1 MEHSLIVKNITK
13 HYPSFTL
20 DKVSFTLPKG
30 SIMGL
35 VGVNGAGKSTT
46 MKSILGLC
54 KPDSGEVTVLGQ
66 TSNDKLRKEDIGVVF
81 DECHLHQMLKI
92 KQFQKIFPEIYPNWD
107 ASLFEEYMKRFQL
120 PLDKPIKNF
129 SRGMKMKLA
138 IAVAVCH
145 QAKLLILD
153 EPTSGLDP
161 IMRNEILDLFLEYI
175 EDGEKSILV
184 SSHITSDLEKIADYI
199 TFIDKGKVLMSGN
212 KDDIIYNHG
221 VARGTKS
228 DLTKIPKENLLSI
241 RESQYH
247 CEALVVNPSQVLK
260 MYPNL
265 VIDKVSLEDIMML
278 LIG

>member
-54 KPDSGEVTVLGQ
+54 KLDSGEVTVLGQ
-66 TSNDKLRKEDIGVVF
+66 SSTDKLRKEDIGVVF

-107 ASLFEEYMKRFQL
+107 APLFEEYMKRFQL

-129 SRGMKMKLA
+129 SRGMKMKLSIA
-138 IAVAVCH
+138 IAVCH

-199 TFIDKGKVLMSGN
+199 TFINKGKVLMSSN

-228 DLTKIPKENLLSI
+228 DLEKIPKENVLSI

-247 CEALVVNPSQVLK
+247 CEALVVNPSQVSK
-260 MYPNL
+260 MCPNL

>member
-129 SRGMKMKLA
+129 SRGMKMKLSIA
-138 IAVAVCH
+138 IAVCH

-199 TFIDKGKVLMSGN
+199 TFINNGKVLMSGN

-228 DLTKIPKENLLSI
+228 DLTKIPKENVLSI

-247 CEALVVNPSQVLK
+247 CEALVVNPSQVSK
-260 MYPNL
+260 MCPNL

>member
-54 KPDSGEVTVLGQ
+54 KLDSGEVTVLGQ
-66 TSNDKLRKEDIGVVF
+66 SSTDKLRKEDIGVVF
-81 DECHLHQMLKI
+81 DECHLHQMLKV

-129 SRGMKMKLA
+129 SRGMKMKLSIA
-138 IAVAVCH
+138 IAVCH

-199 TFIDKGKVLMSGN
+199 TFINKGKVLMSGN

-247 CEALVVNPSQVLK
+247 CEALVVNPSQVSK
-260 MYPNL
+260 MCPNL

>member
-54 KPDSGEVTVLGQ
+54 KLDSGEVTVLGQ
-66 TSNDKLRKEDIGVVF
+66 SSTDKLRKEDIGVVF
-81 DECHLHQMLKI
+81 DECHLHQMLKV

-129 SRGMKMKLA
+129 SRGMKMKLSIA
-138 IAVAVCH
+138 IAVCH

-247 CEALVVNPSQVLK
+247 CEALVVNPSQVSK
-260 MYPNL
+260 MCPNL

>member
-54 KPDSGEVTVLGQ
+54 KTDSGEVTVLGQ

>member
-81 DECHLHQMLKI
+81 DECHLHQMLKV

-107 ASLFEEYMKRFQL
+107 APLFEEYMKRFQL

-129 SRGMKMKLA
+129 SRGMKMKLSIA
-138 IAVAVCH
+138 IAVCH

-199 TFIDKGKVLMSGN
+199 TFINKGKVLMSGN

-221 VARGTKS
+221 VAHGTKS
-228 DLTKIPKENLLSI
+228 DLTKIPKENVLSI

-247 CEALVVNPSQVLK
+247 CEALVVNPSQVSK
-260 MYPNL
+260 MCPNL

>member
-54 KPDSGEVTVLGQ
+54 KTDSGEVTVLGQ

-260 MYPNL
+260 LYPNL

>member
-129 SRGMKMKLA
+129 SRGMKMKLSIA
-138 IAVAVCH
+138 IAVCH

-199 TFIDKGKVLMSGN
+199 TFINNGKVLMSGN

-228 DLTKIPKENLLSI
+228 DLTKIPKENVLAI

-260 MYPNL
+260 LYPNL

>member
-66 TSNDKLRKEDIGVVF
+66 SSTDKLRKEDIGVVF

-107 ASLFEEYMKRFQL
+107 APLFETYMKRFQL

-129 SRGMKMKLA
+129 SRGMKMKLSIA
-138 IAVAVCH
+138 IAVCH

-199 TFIDKGKVLMSGN
+199 TFINKGKVLMSGN

-247 CEALVVNPSQVLK
+247 CEALVVNPSQVSK
-260 MYPNL
+260 MCPNL